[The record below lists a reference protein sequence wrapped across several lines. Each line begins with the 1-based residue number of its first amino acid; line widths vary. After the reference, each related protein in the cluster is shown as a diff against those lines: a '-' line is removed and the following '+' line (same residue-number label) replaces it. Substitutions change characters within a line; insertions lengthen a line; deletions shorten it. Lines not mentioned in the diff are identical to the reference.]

1 MTAVDAAPARGVSV
15 GRATAVSGLL
25 IGTGTV
31 LGFLRDLTMAHQFG
45 ATSGTDAFLVG
56 WTIPETVSPL
66 LIEDAMA
73 LAVVPAISHALHR
86 HGGVRPLVAAAL
98 PRLTALLALTA
109 LLTAVAAPYLVSV
122 LAPGLSDATD
132 AVRCVRLTSLT
143 ILTFGIAGFM
153 GATLRAHHCF
163 GPPAAIYAAYN
174 VGILAMIGAFHEP
187 LGVTSAALGVAFGSL
202 LMVAVVAPIF
212 ARCVTP
218 ARASARTERG
228 EAGSRA
234 AFVGL
239 AALAPIVIWSLT
251 RQAQT
256 LVERFLGSSLA
267 EGSISY
273 LNYAQKVAQ
282 VPTMLSLL
290 LVTVT
295 FPRLARASADGDLGQ
310 IRRRM
315 EMDVVGVGAMV
326 LCATAFLIAFAPS
339 VISILFQHGRFTKD
353 DTDTTA
359 LIMRVYSLGL
369 LGQAMVGVAGRG
381 FFAHRTP
388 RWYPVLCVAIG
399 LVVTAIVGVATLG
412 VFGVGGLAAANALG
426 ISVAAVLLFV
436 GLRSRVAPLS
446 LRRTGKDLV
455 TLLFAAVLATAVG
468 CLLQEGLAKEMPPV
482 LLLAL
487 GGVVLL
493 AVFGTAL
500 LVACAYR
507 GFTTPARGAATGE
520 GTSPL
525 EFYFPFVV
533 RATSR
538 VVSRFDRGG
547 VR

>member
-1 MTAVDAAPARGVSV
+1 MTAVEAAPVRRVSI
-15 GRATAVSGLL
+15 GRATALSGLL
-25 IGTGTV
+25 IGAGTL
-31 LGFLRDLTMAHQFG
+31 LGFLRDLTLAHHFG

-73 LAVVPAISHALHR
+73 LAVTPAISYALHR
-86 HGGVRPLVAAAL
+86 HGGVRPLVASAL
-98 PRLTALLALTA
+98 SRLAALLALTA
-109 LLTAVAAPYLVSV
+109 LLTAVAAPYLVAV
-122 LAPGLSDATD
+122 LAPGLDDPTD
-132 AVRCVRLTSLT
+132 AIRCVRFTSLT

-153 GATLRAHHCF
+153 AATLRAYHCF

-174 VGILAMIGAFHEP
+174 VGILAMIGAFHGP
-187 LGVTSAALGVAFGSL
+187 LGVTSAALGVAIGSL
-202 LMVAVVAPIF
+202 LMVAVVTPTF
-212 ARCVTP
+212 ARCLTP
-218 ARASARTERG
+218 ARTSARTGRG
-228 EAGSRA
+228 GADGQA
-234 AFVGL
+234 AIVGL

-282 VPTMLSLL
+282 VPAMLALL

-295 FPRLARASADGDLGQ
+295 FPRLARASADGDVGQ
-310 IRRRM
+310 VRRRM
-315 EMDVVGVGAMV
+315 ETDVVGVGAMV
-326 LCATAFLIAFAPS
+326 LCSTAFLVAFAPS
-339 VISILFQHGRFTKD
+339 VISILFQHGRFTES

-359 LIMRVYSLGL
+359 LVMRVYSLGL
-369 LGQAMVGVAGRG
+369 LGQAMVAVAGRG

-388 RWYPVLCVAIG
+388 RWYPVLCVAVG
-399 LVVTAIVGVATLG
+399 LVVTAVVGVATLG
-412 VFGVGGLAAANALG
+412 VFGVAGLAAANALG

-436 GLRSRVAPLS
+436 GMRTRVVPLS
-446 LRRTGKDLV
+446 LRRTGKDFV
-455 TLLFAAVLATAVG
+455 TLLFATAPATAVG
-468 CLLQEGLAKEMPPV
+468 YLLQEGLAERMPPV
-482 LLLAL
+482 LLLVL

-507 GFTTPARGAATGE
+507 GFTNSARGAATGE

-538 VVSRFDRGG
+538 VVSRLDRGG